1 MGRPIIVKR
10 ISTSSPKRQVIS
22 RLMNGQIQILT
33 WEGRRSLYVRLYDQ
47 ANKKYVV
54 RSLRTDDIGQA
65 TDKAIAIWREVQ
77 PKIEQG
83 HPTDKQTLASCVAL
97 YLEEEAKRVEAE
109 LILKGNLRDK
119 TTQLK
124 TMLIY
129 CSLNSLNYITQ
140 VKEHSFNNF
149 IAWRRDESLLL
160 TTGKRGQMEL
170 ASVNKSIRE
179 VRAFFKWIRKKRLS
193 TVELEM
199 MEVVSRKEKIR
210 KKNIVFTDDDNAL
223 IEDELLRRTKVVEGE
238 RRELLPIQLY
248 ARHLLKSLIQTL
260 INSGLRPQ
268 EATNLLKW
276 KDIEFK
282 GEGRTAYDKAMDTT
296 CVINVI
302 NPRGKGSRGCISD
315 AGLILKL
322 WKIEC
327 DKFRKIVGLHAL
339 QKDMLVFGNPLT
351 GQPYSYSGL
360 GNQFREVLK
369 DLGLDGKGYTIR
381 SCRGYYITK
390 LLAKGHPPYLVAKN
404 CGHSVKIMETNYEQ
418 MTVSDLL
425 EEFG

>member
-1 MGRPIIVKR
+1 M
-10 ISTSSPKRQVIS
+10 
-22 RLMNGQIQILT
+22 
-33 WEGRRSLYVRLYDQ
+33 RLYDQ

-199 MEVVSRKEKIR
+199 MEVV
-210 KKNIVFTDDDNAL
+210 
-223 IEDELLRRTKVVEGE
+223 RRT
-238 RRELLPIQLY
+238 
-248 ARHLLKSLIQTL
+248 
-260 INSGLRPQ
+260 
-268 EATNLLKW
+268 
-276 KDIEFK
+276 
-282 GEGRTAYDKAMDTT
+282 
-296 CVINVI
+296 
-302 NPRGKGSRGCISD
+302 
-315 AGLILKL
+315 
-322 WKIEC
+322 
-327 DKFRKIVGLHAL
+327 
-339 QKDMLVFGNPLT
+339 
-351 GQPYSYSGL
+351 
-360 GNQFREVLK
+360 
-369 DLGLDGKGYTIR
+369 
-381 SCRGYYITK
+381 
-390 LLAKGHPPYLVAKN
+390 
-404 CGHSVKIMETNYEQ
+404 
-418 MTVSDLL
+418 
-425 EEFG
+425 